1 MAILARSLIEAA
13 ARELEDLA
21 FLRWRVNALAQYVND
36 ALRDAVIRR
45 PDLFHTKEVLTLAQG
60 VAQSLGSTGI
70 KLVSVNK
77 SIASNRPVTLAPG
90 ALLDAQDPT
99 WRNKTP
105 TTSVL
110 HYIWDAR
117 SPAEF
122 DVYPPAAS
130 GAQVEAEYIEAP
142 PSITMTT
149 GMGINDVTLS
159 IDLPAHI
166 ESALT
171 AFVLHRAYSQRNEL
185 ADPNKAAAHLQRYT
199 ELMGTD
205 VQATLAVANGPAK
218 NEPQSQ

>member
-36 ALRDAVIRR
+36 ALSDAVIRR
-45 PDLFHTKEVLTLAQG
+45 PDLFHAKEVLTLTQG

-70 KLVSVNK
+70 KLVSVNL
-77 SIASNRPVTLAPG
+77 AVATGRPITLTPG
-90 ALLDAQDPT
+90 ALLDAQVPS
-99 WRNKTP
+99 WRSRTP

-117 SPAEF
+117 SPKEF

-130 GAQVEAEYIEAP
+130 GTQVEAEYIKAP
-142 PSITMTT
+142 PSITLTT
-149 GMGINDVTLS
+149 GMSINDVTLS
-159 IDLPAHI
+159 IDLPDYLDT
-166 ESALT
+166 ALT
-171 AFVLHRAYSQRNEL
+171 AFVLHRSYSQRNEL
-185 ADPNKAAAHLQRYT
+185 ADPSKAAAHLQRYA

-205 VQATLAVANGPAK
+205 VQATLAVGNGPAK
-218 NEPQSQ
+218 NEPKIQ